1 MADISAILPNLFL
14 SFVKMGNVN
23 PIVKSVYTSLASYA
37 ASDARHDWMN
47 QADECRVC
55 RVGE

>member
-37 ASDARHDWMN
+37 VIRR
-47 QADECRVC
+47 QT
-55 RVGE
+55 